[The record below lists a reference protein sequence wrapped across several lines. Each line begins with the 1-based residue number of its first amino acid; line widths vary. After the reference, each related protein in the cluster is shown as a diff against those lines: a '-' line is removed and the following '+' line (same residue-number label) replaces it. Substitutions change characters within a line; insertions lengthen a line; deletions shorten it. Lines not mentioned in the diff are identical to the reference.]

1 LDYSDYRNQR
11 GWEELIFPASF
22 FETQGP
28 ESMIISR
35 DLFES
40 SMAFYIYAGKLPLYT
55 AKVHLITVIIE

>member
-1 LDYSDYRNQR
+1 
-11 GWEELIFPASF
+11 
-22 FETQGP
+22 
-28 ESMIISR
+28 MIISR